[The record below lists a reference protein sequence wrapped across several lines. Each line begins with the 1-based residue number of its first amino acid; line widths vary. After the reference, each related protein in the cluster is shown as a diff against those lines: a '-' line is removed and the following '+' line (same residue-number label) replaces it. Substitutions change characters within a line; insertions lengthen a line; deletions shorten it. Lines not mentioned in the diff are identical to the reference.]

1 VGIVRLA
8 FVGIVSSV
16 SVVLEDYTARN
27 LYDFAAVAAMY
38 DYFVFLLVYTLKHLV
53 SIYSWG
59 HSL

>member
-27 LYDFAAVAAMY
+27 LYDFAVVAVVGAVAEMY
-38 DYFVFLLVYTLKHLV
+38 DHFAFLLVYTFR
-53 SIYSWG
+53 
-59 HSL
+59 